1 MKSEHR
7 HDLQTNVLSAELAKW
22 VQKVKP
28 FSGQIVTGIVL
39 LAVLYA
45 GLAVWDVQSAEKER
59 EAWDAFALA
68 TDTSDPE
75 INSLQ
80 RVAEN
85 EQYAGT
91 KMQEW
96 AYVGWCDRQVLNAM
110 SSYLIDRKTTEDR
123 LRNVVGIYENLASG
137 AADFQVQN
145 RARFGLARVYELQ
158 NKLDEARQQYL
169 TVRGDLQP
177 QASDRAKQLESEEVR
192 KASSWLATAEL
203 PKRDLTG
210 GQGATGARPNF
221 DASLPVAQPSSD
233 GISAESLEKLLGELN
248 PDSPVD
254 ENRYDEK
261 EEAAPTDDQDESD
274 SETETNTEEA
284 STEEASTEQDSPK
297 EDNTV
302 EDNTETDA
310 N

>member
-7 HDLQTNVLSAELAKW
+7 HDLQTNELSARLARW
-22 VQKVKP
+22 VETVKP
-28 FSGQIVTGIVL
+28 FTGQIVTGLVL

-45 GLAVWDVQSAEKER
+45 GLTVWDAQSDEKER
-59 EAWDAFALA
+59 AAWDAFALA
-68 TDTSDPE
+68 TDTSDPN

-80 RVAEN
+80 RVAED

-110 SSYLIDRKTTEDR
+110 SSYLIDRKITEDR
-123 LRNVVGIYENLASG
+123 LRSVSGIYESLASG
-137 AADFQVQN
+137 AVDFQVQN

-158 NKLDEARQQYL
+158 NKLDEAREQYL

-177 QASDRAKQLESEEVR
+177 HASGRAKQLESEEVS
-192 KASSWLATAEL
+192 KACFWLASAEL

-221 DASLPVAQPSSD
+221 NASLPVAQPSSD

-248 PDSPVD
+248 SDLPAE
-254 ENRYDEK
+254 ENRYGEK
-261 EEAAPTDDQDESD
+261 EEAAATDEKSESPAETEDIIETDASD
-274 SETETNTEEA
+274 SETGDSETGN
-284 STEEASTEQDSPK
+284 P
-297 EDNTV
+297 
-302 EDNTETDA
+302 ETDENGSA
-310 N
+310 PE

>member
-1 MKSEHR
+1 
-7 HDLQTNVLSAELAKW
+7 
-22 VQKVKP
+22 
-28 FSGQIVTGIVL
+28 
-39 LAVLYA
+39 
-45 GLAVWDVQSAEKER
+45 
-59 EAWDAFALA
+59 
-68 TDTSDPE
+68 
-75 INSLQ
+75 
-80 RVAEN
+80 
-85 EQYAGT
+85 
-91 KMQEW
+91 
-96 AYVGWCDRQVLNAM
+96 
-110 SSYLIDRKTTEDR
+110 
-123 LRNVVGIYENLASG
+123 VGIYENLASG
-137 AADFQVQN
+137 AVDFQVQN

-177 QASDRAKQLESEEVR
+177 QASDRAKQLESEEVK

-248 PDSPVD
+248 SDSPVE
-254 ENRYDEK
+254 ENRYDKK
-261 EEAAPTDDQDESD
+261 EEAAPADDQDDSA
-274 SETETNTEEA
+274 SETET
-284 STEEASTEQDSPK
+284 STEEANTEQDSPK

-310 N
+310 NEPDTSNSETGENGSAPE